1 MLRDKG
7 YKIYGT
13 HFAAELF
20 FHLTCGKKSI
30 EHIYSIYTSKIEE
43 FVLGGLEGNALD
55 VEPLYPGS
63 NPTFGIF

>member
-1 MLRDKG
+1 MLRHHD
-7 YKIYGT
+7 
-13 HFAAELF
+13 
-20 FHLTCGKKSI
+20 SI

>member
-1 MLRDKG
+1 MVLILRLS
-7 YKIYGT
+7 YFSIS
-13 HFAAELF
+13 HAE
-20 FHLTCGKKSI
+20 KNSI